1 MHNILFAGLAT
12 AWALTAGLALL
23 GALLGL
29 LSVPFAT
36 LTVILSLSGVWWSSG
51 KVSDS

>member
-29 LSVPFAT
+29 VWPPLGA

-51 KVSDS
+51 KVEED